1 MLSNTRLKI
10 IRGEDENFILKLRTK
25 TDKDPMDLTDA
36 TKITVIMTKS
46 NRSQLILT
54 NEPVA
59 ASKAKTTVSGI
70 VFIAAD
76 AGAAGNTIEL
86 DLDGV
91 RTVQQI
97 VDAWNLANS
106 SNQVEFTGS
115 PSTVL
120 SGGLYRLAG
129 GLPTY
134 TPITLVGS
142 PILGKFKL
150 TLIDLHTNQLRL
162 GLNQSLTVIVDFGV
176 HPTGNRVVS
185 QLSNFLDVVEL
196 NP

>member
-10 IRGEDENFILKLRTK
+10 VRGEDESFVLKLRTK
-25 TDKDPMDLTDA
+25 TDRDPLDLTDA
-36 TKITVIMTKS
+36 TKITVIMNKS
-46 NRSQLILT
+46 NRSQLTLT
-54 NEPVA
+54 NEPVS
-59 ASKAKTTVSGI
+59 ASKATTSVDG
-70 VFIAAD
+70 VTFIAAD
-76 AGAAGNTIEL
+76 AGANGNSIAL

-97 VDAWNLANS
+97 VDQWNTANP
-106 SNQVEFTGS
+106 SNQVEFTGTAS
-115 PSTVL
+115 KVL
-120 SGGLYRLAG
+120 SGGSYSLSG
-129 GLPTY
+129 GLPAY
-134 TPITLVGS
+134 TPIEVIGN
-142 PILGKFKL
+142 PVLGKFKL

-185 QLSNFLDVVEL
+185 QLSNFMDVVEL